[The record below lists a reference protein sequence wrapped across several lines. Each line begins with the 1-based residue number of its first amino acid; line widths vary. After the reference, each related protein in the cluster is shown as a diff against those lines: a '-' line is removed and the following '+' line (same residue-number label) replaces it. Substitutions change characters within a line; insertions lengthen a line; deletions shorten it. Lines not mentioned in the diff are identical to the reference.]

1 VRPTHEISQR
11 DFCVTCSIAICS
23 QCLIKN
29 HIKHEPILTED
40 EYQEKCKI
48 YTDSHQEMSH
58 ISTEIRELMLSN
70 REKLEKIKKEEKEQV
85 ENQSAIVEKLKE
97 ELIAETLKLEATKTG
112 FEMKLNERKMI
123 QDKAATI

>member
-1 VRPTHEISQR
+1 MHDMSQMCDQHMKSRKEI
-11 DFCVTCSIAICS
+11 FCVTCSIAICS

-40 EYQEKCKI
+40 EYQENCKI

-70 REKLEKIKKEEKEQV
+70 REKLEKIK
-85 ENQSAIVEKLKE
+85 IHG
-97 ELIAETLKLEATKTG
+97 I
-112 FEMKLNERKMI
+112 
-123 QDKAATI
+123 